1 MELDPHKEQWRQVTK
16 DWFAQSHIPRQTRV
30 SSSIT
35 LDSCAVTRTGRTR
48 SCAGSTTL

>member
-35 LDSCAVTRTGRTR
+35 LRSCAATRTGWTR
-48 SCAGSTTL
+48 SFVGYITS